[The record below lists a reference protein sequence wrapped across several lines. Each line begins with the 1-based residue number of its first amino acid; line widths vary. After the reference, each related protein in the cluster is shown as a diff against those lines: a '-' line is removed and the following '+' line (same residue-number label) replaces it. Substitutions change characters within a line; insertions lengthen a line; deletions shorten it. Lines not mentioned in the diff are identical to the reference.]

1 MSKKQTVLRTGLGTL
16 FIGAGI
22 IQATHR
28 EFFTALVPEQI
39 AEHGDRVQGAATVA
53 LTGIGASFLIPPLN
67 PIARWAATIM
77 LAGTLPAAI
86 DQLRNPEVTEKLGIP
101 TSVVALRIPAQVL
114 VIIGAWYA
122 TRKSR

>member
-86 DQLRNPEVTEKLGIP
+86 DLNWPPEGG
-101 TSVVALRIPAQVL
+101 L
-114 VIIGAWYA
+114 V
-122 TRKSR
+122 

>member
-28 EFFTALVPEQI
+28 EFFTALIPEQI
-39 AEHGDRVQGAATVA
+39 AEHGDQVQGAATVT

-67 PIARWAATIM
+67 PIARWAATIRCGIVVRSATV
-77 LAGTLPAAI
+77 LAKRATLSPKKWRISAGSTPAA
-86 DQLRNPEVTEKLGIP
+86 
-101 TSVVALRIPAQVL
+101 PAM
-114 VIIGAWYA
+114 ARTDA
-122 TRKSR
+122 PS